1 MLRIAPDEAAQWRDA
16 ATMHERLGRLGDALR
31 CGERFLALVPEGEAA
46 DRVRAAM
53 AAIRARL
60 N

>member
-1 MLRIAPDEAAQWRDA
+1 MLRVAPDEAAQWRDA
-16 ATMHERLGRLGDALR
+16 ATMHQRLDQLNDALR
-31 CGERFLALVPEGEAA
+31 CCDRFLALVPQGKAA

-53 AAIRARL
+53 EELRSRL